1 MNITAEKVVLI
12 DYTVTDTQGNLI
24 DSSDGGEPLAYL
36 HGFNNIIP
44 GLEKALEGLKA
55 GDKFAVDVEA
65 ADAYGEYR
73 AEMVQEVPRSAFHG
87 VDQIEPGMVFH
98 AQGPH
103 GPVEVTV
110 IDVSEE
116 EVVVDG
122 NHPLAGMALIFTC
135 TVTAVRAASAEEV
148 EHGHVHHPDDED
160 ACH

>member
-36 HGFNNIIP
+36 HGFSNIIP

-55 GDKFAVDVEA
+55 GDTFAVDVEA

-73 AEMVQEVPRSAFHG
+73 DEMVQEVPRSAFHG

-110 IDVSEE
+110 TQVSAEQ
-116 EVVVDG
+116 VTIDG
-122 NHPLAGMALIFTC
+122 NHPLAGKGLKFSG
-135 TVTAVRAASAEEV
+135 AVLEVRDATEEEV
-148 EHGHVHHPDDED
+148 AHGHAHHGD
-160 ACH
+160 HHHH

>member
-36 HGFNNIIP
+36 HGFSNIIP

-73 AEMVQEVPRSAFHG
+73 DEMVQEVPRSAFHG
-87 VDQIEPGMVFH
+87 ASSSASGATMP
-98 AQGPH
+98 
-103 GPVEVTV
+103 
-110 IDVSEE
+110 S
-116 EVVVDG
+116 
-122 NHPLAGMALIFTC
+122 
-135 TVTAVRAASAEEV
+135 TAAMNASS
-148 EHGHVHHPDDED
+148 
-160 ACH
+160 